1 MSESHGA
8 DGYNGTDGTDGA
20 DGYNGEVSPGGDAQ
34 TRTAGPLEITKV
46 AVDPQMSNNCYLL
59 RCTDTGDQVLIDA
72 ADDAPRLLELIGDGG
87 LTAVV
92 TTHQHWDH
100 HRALAEVV
108 AATGATVV
116 AGEPDAD
123 AITEQTGVTVDH
135 RVGADDRIPV
145 GTCSLVVIPIAG
157 HTPGSIALVYDDGSS
172 HHLFTGDSL
181 FPGGVGNTQ
190 GDSDRFQQLIG
201 DVSTRIFDA
210 LPDDTW
216 FYPGHGNDST
226 LGAER
231 PHVDEWR
238 ERGW

>member
-1 MSESHGA
+1 LTTHDDSTGE
-8 DGYNGTDGTDGA
+8 YT
-20 DGYNGEVSPGGDAQ
+20 GEVSPGGDTQ
-34 TRTAGPLEITKV
+34 RRTAGSLEITKV

-59 RCTDTGDQVLIDA
+59 RCSETGDQVLIDA
-72 ADDAPRLLELIGDGG
+72 ADEAPRLLELIGDGG

-108 AATGATVV
+108 QATGATVI

-123 AITEQTGVTVDH
+123 AITEQTGVTVDQ
-135 RVGADDRIPV
+135 RVGEGDRISV
-145 GTCSLVVIPIAG
+145 GTCSLSVIPVAG
-157 HTPGSIALVYDDGSS
+157 HTPGSICLVHDDGSGAP
-172 HHLFTGDSL
+172 HLFTGDSL

-190 GDSDRFQQLIG
+190 GDPERFQQLIG
-201 DVSTRIFDA
+201 DVSERIFAA
-210 LPDDTW
+210 LPDETW

-226 LGAER
+226 LGVER
-231 PHVDEWR
+231 PHLDEWR